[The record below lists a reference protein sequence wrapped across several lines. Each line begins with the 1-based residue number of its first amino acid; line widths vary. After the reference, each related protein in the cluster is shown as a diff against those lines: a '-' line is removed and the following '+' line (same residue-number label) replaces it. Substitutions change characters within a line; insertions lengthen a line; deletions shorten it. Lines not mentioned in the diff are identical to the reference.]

1 MEMPGRRL
9 SLLSSEVRTG
19 VTLTP
24 TADIYVRDGST
35 AGQNFGT
42 AAPLAAKT
50 NPQAGLNRRI
60 FMKFDISSLTS
71 VSSAKLRLFG
81 NFTAA
86 SGTSLVVLHREDIDS
101 WTETGLTW
109 NNQPAVGV
117 NQPAVGP
124 AVVTSLLTLLRSWE
138 WDLTAFVQNQ
148 IATGQHTMSLVLQN
162 DITTSDSV
170 NFNSRSPD

>member
-9 SLLSSEVRTG
+9 SVLSSEVSTG

-24 TADIYVRDGST
+24 TADTYVRDGST

-42 AAPLAAKT
+42 AAPLAAKM

-60 FMKFDISSLTS
+60 FMKFDISSITS

-86 SGTSLVVLHREDIDS
+86 SGTSPVVVHREDTDS
-101 WTETGLTW
+101 WTDTGLTW
-109 NNQPAVGV
+109 NNQPAV
-117 NQPAVGP
+117 AL
-124 AVVTSLLTLLRSWE
+124 AVVTVSVNITAQYWE

-162 DITTSDSV
+162 DVTTSDPV